1 MKKFDLAKQHME
13 QGMMLLE
20 QYGLTYNNDTVVQ
33 AVNYAALLGDMGQAE
48 QGLSALEKCASVVKK
63 YNSDQCLDYA
73 AVQGGHRLSVL
84 NGRTDQAGRTALVLS
99 ALSTAAST
107 QRNRNGSQRRKMKSI
122 KPLCKPASILQKPYP
137 RETNK

>member
-20 QYGLTYNNDTVVQ
+20 QYGLIYNNDTVVQ

-73 AVQGGHRLSVL
+73 AVQEAAGYLCLMTGQIKLAEQHFDVVRSIYHSFYAEEPERL
-84 NGRTDQAGRTALVLS
+84 TAKEDEICQAFVQTGINIAKAIS
-99 ALSTAAST
+99 
-107 QRNRNGSQRRKMKSI
+107 RK
-122 KPLCKPASILQKPYP
+122 
-137 RETNK
+137 NK